1 MDFVSFLFL
10 SVVVFDKG
18 LSFHY
23 DSSTGIS
30 RLPSLPTT
38 QSVDLLQEKEK
49 ESNGKTNTP
58 VNRRKPWDCGSLKI
72 KLENK
77 KKTTPAPRRY

>member
-1 MDFVSFLFL
+1 MIAVQ
-10 SVVVFDKG
+10 VFQDC
-18 LSFHY
+18 HH
-23 DSSTGIS
+23 
-30 RLPSLPTT
+30 SLQHWT

-77 KKTTPAPRRY
+77 KKPPPLPDVIKYKN